1 MNSLGK
7 KLHLLRKQA
16 GYSQEELAYKVD
28 VTRQTVSLWESNSL
42 IPKADKLKML
52 CKIFNVSS
60 DYLLFDSAEPATE
73 QRQSDEIDAPDK
85 TDKKP
90 ESDNTQTK
98 KRGKNKVI
106 VIAATLLALFL
117 LCLIALICL
126 LVINTPDGGY
136 ESVTAIRFD
145 PDALLWLII
154 IVSVIVVV
162 SVILLVISLIKAR
175 KK

>member
-1 MNSLGK
+1 MNSLGE

-52 CKIFNVSS
+52 CEIFNVSS
-60 DYLLFDSAEPATE
+60 DYLLFDSATE
-73 QRQSDEIDAPDK
+73 QRLGNQIDTTGK
-85 TDKKP
+85 TYGKL

-98 KRGKNKVI
+98 KKTKNKVLK
-106 VIAATLLALFL
+106 VAATLLAVFL
-117 LCLIALICL
+117 LCLIVLVCL
-126 LVINTPDGGY
+126 MVINTPDGGY
-136 ESVTAIRFD
+136 ESVTAIRVNQ
-145 PDALLWLII
+145 DALLWLII

-162 SVILLVISLIKAR
+162 SVALLVIALIKAR

>member
-1 MNSLGK
+1 MDTLGE

-42 IPKADKLKML
+42 IPKADKLKVL

-60 DYLLFDSAEPATE
+60 DYLLFDSTEPATE
-73 QRQSDEIDAPDK
+73 QRQSDAPDK
-85 TDKKP
+85 KEGKS
-90 ESDNTQTK
+90 ESDNVQTK
-98 KRGKNKVI
+98 KKGKNKVI
-106 VIAATLLALFL
+106 IIAATFLALFL
-117 LCLIALICL
+117 LCLIVLVCL
-126 LVINTPDGGY
+126 MVVNIPDGGY
-136 ESVTAIRFD
+136 ETVTAIRFD
-145 PDALLWLII
+145 PDVLLWLII